1 MSVVE
6 VFPVFDRHL
15 VVQVLDNLVTFLKS
29 LESVKVSLCTLDAL
43 NRLLKLDLGASA
55 FSSLGLDELL
65 FLQVDDGALFL
76 ASLKQLFNL
85 ISRFLVLRCQLLFI
99 SLQLSQLAFDLQNSL
114 IVIRY
119 PVLLCAILRYCSRL
133 LGWLLLL
140 FLFRFA

>member
-1 MSVVE
+1 MSIVE

-65 FLQVDDGALFL
+65 FLQMDDGTLFL

-119 PVLLCAILRYCSRL
+119 PVLL
-133 LGWLLLL
+133 
-140 FLFRFA
+140 

>member
-65 FLQVDDGALFL
+65 FLQVDDSALFL
-76 ASLKQLFNL
+76 ASLEKFLDL
-85 ISRFLVLRCQLLFI
+85 VSRLRVLLCQLLLVRLKFA
-99 SLQLSQLAFDLQNSL
+99 QLPLDLEDGL
-114 IVIRY
+114 IVIRDS
-119 PVLLCAILRYCSRL
+119 VFSSAAHRHLGSVVARSWRL
-133 LGWLLLL
+133 
-140 FLFRFA
+140 